1 MFSKASLVKVFL
13 AMLVLGLL
21 VSACSAASTPQADY
35 GNESLALSPESA
47 EPSSDT
53 MGMEKAA
60 YDEGF
65 INDTTQPAIPV
76 ERLVIKDAD
85 LSLVVGDPSSSMD
98 AIGKMAEEMGGYI
111 VSATLYQTEIENGVK
126 APQASITIR
135 VPAEKLNDALER
147 IKKESDQDPLSES
160 ITSQDVTSEYVD
172 LQSRLTNLEATEE
185 QLRAIMEDAEET
197 EDVLAVYNQLVKV
210 REEIEVIK
218 GRMKYL
224 EQSSAL
230 SSIHTE
236 LLANAAVQP
245 VTIGGWQPTGVAKG
259 ALQALINGL
268 KFLANVAIWLVIFVL
283 PIALILF
290 VVVFLPIRWIV
301 RRVRRK
307 RAKSTPEESNQP
319 GDEKPETA

>member
-13 AMLVLGLL
+13 AMLVIGLL
-21 VSACSAASTPQADY
+21 LSACSAAATPQADY
-35 GNESLALSPESA
+35 GSESLAISPEYA
-47 EPSSDT
+47 ETSSDVR
-53 MGMEKAA
+53 GMEKAA

-135 VPAEKLNDALER
+135 IPAEKLNDALER

-197 EDVLAVYNQLVKV
+197 EDVLAVYNQLVQV

-301 RRVRRK
+301 RRARSK
-307 RAKSTPEESNQP
+307 RAKSMPEESNQP
-319 GDEKPETA
+319 GDDGSGTA